1 MSQKSTTLRKE
12 ELSAKEKRIKEA
24 VVMHYG
30 GGMQVQE
37 IAEEMGYNR
46 KTIQRYLDSDF
57 ASNLKRVYS
66 DMEIFDLKAKLESE
80 IRDSYKMANN
90 LLAKAIQH
98 EDVTPRD
105 LLKAS
110 KQAQQIRIDH
120 INMLKELGILEPDS
134 NQDTQDSG
142 MEQLRKEIREG
153 LQAKKKELQNQRN
166 T

>member
-1 MSQKSTTLRKE
+1 
-12 ELSAKEKRIKEA
+12 
-24 VVMHYG
+24 MHFSR
-30 GGMQVQE
+30 GMQVQE

-46 KTIQRYLDSDF
+46 KTIQRYLGSDF

-80 IRDSYKMANN
+80 IRDSYKTANN
-90 LLAKAIQH
+90 LLAKVIQH
-98 EDVTPRD
+98 EDATPRD

-120 INMLKELGILEPDS
+120 INMLKELGILEADS

-142 MEQLRKEIREG
+142 MEQLREEIREG
-153 LQAKKKELQNQRN
+153 LQAKKKDLQNKRSV
-166 T
+166 